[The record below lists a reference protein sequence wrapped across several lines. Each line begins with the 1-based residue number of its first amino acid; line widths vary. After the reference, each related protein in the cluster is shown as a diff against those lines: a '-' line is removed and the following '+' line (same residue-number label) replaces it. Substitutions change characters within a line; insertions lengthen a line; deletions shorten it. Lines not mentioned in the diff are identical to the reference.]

1 MRPGRADSTPCLGSQ
16 TQSMEWMLK
25 FLDDLDDLRV
35 LARVQT
41 GPVIVTALL
50 LAAFLAVVA
59 GVFVLGS
66 PDLLAAP

>member
-1 MRPGRADSTPCLGSQ
+1 
-16 TQSMEWMLK
+16 MEWIPK
-25 FLDDLDDLRV
+25 CLDELDDLRALV
-35 LARVQT
+35 HVQT

-59 GVFVLGS
+59 GLFVLGP